1 MSRSRAM
8 RTPDVRATM
17 TSMDM
22 LGVLRR
28 PVTEPSLR
36 LMAAVVLAVTAA
48 AEAGVYAGDP
58 STAVLFNLLAV
69 SQLVV
74 ASRYPRVA
82 AVVATLA
89 TLVLLADRQ
98 APLTVTGVLALL
110 VVDAFL
116 VVRRGVGLAVLLAIP
131 LALNAVSPLDGSDP
145 GAESFG
151 PLVLVVA
158 ALLVG
163 EALRQRGQALEQR
176 DATQLKM
183 AETMREQ
190 TAMEERARIA
200 RELHDI
206 VAHHLSMIS
215 VQAETARLTSPDLP
229 PDGRKRFEEI
239 GATARDALTEMR
251 RLLGVLREEGEGA
264 DRSPQPGLDQ
274 LGDLV
279 DSAREAGANIR
290 LVQRGRP
297 VELPVGVDL
306 TAFRIIQEALTNARR
321 HAPGA
326 EVDVEL
332 EYHSDALR
340 LRICDSGPGPG
351 DYRLTPGHGL
361 IGMRD
366 RVIMVGG
373 ALSYG
378 RGDGGGFTVE
388 AELPIEAAG

>member
-163 EALRQRGQALEQR
+163 EALRQRGQALEER

>member
-1 MSRSRAM
+1 
-8 RTPDVRATM
+8 
-17 TSMDM
+17 
-22 LGVLRR
+22 
-28 PVTEPSLR
+28 
-36 LMAAVVLAVTAA
+36 MAAI
-48 AEAGVYAGDP
+48 
-58 STAVLFNLLAV
+58 
-69 SQLVV
+69 
-74 ASRYPRVA
+74 
-82 AVVATLA
+82 
-89 TLVLLADRQ
+89 
-98 APLTVTGVLALL
+98 
-110 VVDAFL
+110 
-116 VVRRGVGLAVLLAIP
+116 RGG
-131 LALNAVSPLDGSDP
+131 
-145 GAESFG
+145 SFG

-351 DYRLTPGHGL
+351 DYRLTP
-361 IGMRD
+361 D
-366 RVIMVGG
+366 T
-373 ALSYG
+373 A
-378 RGDGGGFTVE
+378 
-388 AELPIEAAG
+388 